1 MSSHRSSPPLVASTI
16 AAAVADAVAST
27 VAARTPS
34 ASRELKPLPEVPE
47 KRKRSDFAD
56 KAAYEAYRKE
66 RRTAQMAVHERS
78 RTRLGRTH
86 PARDQQQAARALEK
100 EQQQAARALEKERAQ
115 KEWEQSFASS
125 QSSSAVVAVA
135 AKHPLQ
141 QVADAVVAVSEQ
153 RRQRQ
158 QQAPWDA
165 SMVAARTVA
174 VVQAARARTDRCT
187 TTVVQRSG
195 TVYCG
200 ELEHGKP
207 HGFGVCEWPCG
218 ERYEGQWCNARRE
231 GYGTCTLTNSD
242 IFVGTWENDLKEGL
256 GQTLY
261 GSHRPNPHEDTMA
274 GCVEI
279 SYYEANEP
287 VGENVVWEPDRMMAA
302 RWTPD
307 DRLERI
313 SLELA
318 KDIETRLLKGRP
330 LAFA

>member
-174 VVQAARARTDRCT
+174 VVQAARARIDRCT
-187 TTVVQRSG
+187 TVAQPSG

-242 IFVGTWENDLKEGL
+242 IFVGTWENDLKVGL
-256 GQTLY
+256 GQSLY
-261 GSHRPNPHEDTMA
+261 GSHEDTMA

-287 VGENVVWEPDRMMAA
+287 VGENVVWGPDRMMAY

-307 DRLERI
+307 DRLETI

-318 KDIETRLLKGRP
+318 KDIETRLLKGRRP
-330 LAFA
+330 LSGL

>member
-86 PARDQQQAARALEK
+86 PARDQQQAARAH
-100 EQQQAARALEKERAQ
+100 EKERAQ
-115 KEWEQSFASS
+115 KEREQSRL
-125 QSSSAVVAVA
+125 A
-135 AKHPLQ
+135 AQLAAEA
-141 QVADAVVAVSEQ
+141 ADAVVAVGEL

-158 QQAPWDA
+158 QQAPWDT

-174 VVQAARARTDRCT
+174 VVQAARARSDRCT
-187 TTVVQRSG
+187 TLVSPDGRVF
-195 TVYCG
+195 CG

-256 GQTLY
+256 GQSLY
-261 GSHRPNPHEDTMA
+261 GSHEDTMA

-287 VGENVVWEPDRMMAA
+287 VGENVVWGPDRMMAY

-307 DRLERI
+307 DRLETI

-318 KDIETRLLKGRP
+318 KDIETRLLKGRRP
-330 LAFA
+330 LSGL